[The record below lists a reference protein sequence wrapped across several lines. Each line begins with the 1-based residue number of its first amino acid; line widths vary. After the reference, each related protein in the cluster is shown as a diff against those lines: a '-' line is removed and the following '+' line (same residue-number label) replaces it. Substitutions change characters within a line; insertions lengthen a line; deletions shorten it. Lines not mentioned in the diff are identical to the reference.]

1 MRCQT
6 KGSEMSKSRQGDAR
20 PKFPLGRIYATPG
33 ALELLERSKQTA
45 HTLLARHVHGDWG
58 LVHPEDA
65 AANEL
70 AVSSGT
76 RIVSSYAVGRA
87 GVNGDA
93 GVIWIITEADRS
105 ATTLLLPGE
114 Y

>member
-1 MRCQT
+1 M
-6 KGSEMSKSRQGDAR
+6 KGSEMSDSRQGDAR

-33 ALELLERSKQTA
+33 ALELLERSNQTA
-45 HTLLARHVHGDWG
+45 HTFLARHVHGDWG
-58 LVHPEDA
+58 LLHPDDA
-65 AANEL
+65 AANER
-70 AVSSGT
+70 AVSDGT
-76 RIVSSYAVGRA
+76 RIVSSYSTGAA
-87 GVNGDA
+87 GPSGAA

>member
-1 MRCQT
+1 
-6 KGSEMSKSRQGDAR
+6 MSASRQGNAR
-20 PKFPLGRIYATPG
+20 PKFPLGRIHATPG

-45 HTLLARHVHGDWG
+45 HVFLAQHVRGDWG

-65 AANEL
+65 AANEQ
-70 AVSSGT
+70 AVRDGS
-76 RIVSSYAVGRA
+76 RIVSSYAVGPVGPKEAAR
-87 GVNGDA
+87 
-93 GVIWIITEADRS
+93 VIWIVTEADRS